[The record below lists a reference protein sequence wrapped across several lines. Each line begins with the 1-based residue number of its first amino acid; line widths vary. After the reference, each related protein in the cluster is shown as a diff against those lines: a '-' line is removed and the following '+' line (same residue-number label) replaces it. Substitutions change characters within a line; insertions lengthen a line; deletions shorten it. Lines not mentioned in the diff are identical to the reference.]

1 MDGNKKI
8 WVFLGSLTM
17 LASLSFILMTALWQP
32 MAADDYDILTSY
44 LDASSLFHHVIS
56 WYHNWSGRALG
67 YAIGGLALSGE
78 IPRTIF
84 QSISAAMFISLAGLG
99 LLLTQKEQIRLQSA
113 DLFLYTL
120 MLSLC
125 WFCLP
130 IIGQTIFWT
139 SGAVVYLWPAFF
151 LLLLIY
157 SILRPFIT
165 GNREEDPRFVSA
177 AFTFSLGLI
186 VGNFQEQAALSLLTF
201 LLIASIIPSIRQKI
215 AFFGKVIPAAIGLF
229 IGFLILSMAP
239 GNAERQS
246 LVEGLSLSDT
256 LFRLT
261 RFASKIFSADT
272 LLFVFALTILKIALK
287 SFEQGRTEGERESTL
302 IWVGLS
308 AISALPI
315 LIFPKFEQPR
325 TAFYSSLFL
334 ILFLAATLMGRKK
347 ALEVLLERQPYLIL
361 LAALPL
367 FMSTSHAALMAKKLY
382 AQEEERKELVNSA
395 AETGKE
401 IAFAPRPAVNTYKVF
416 AWDLSTNPKSMYNKM
431 YSKIHAA
438 PPVKVDMALVE
449 DPDYP

>member
-8 WVFLGSLTM
+8 WIILGSLALM
-17 LASLSFILMTALWQP
+17 ASALFILMTALWQP

-44 LDASSLFHHVIS
+44 LDTHSLFHHVMS
-56 WYHNWSGRALG
+56 WYNNWSGRVLG
-67 YAIGGLALSGE
+67 YAIGGLALSGDM
-78 IPRTIF
+78 PRAVF
-84 QSISAAMFISLAGLG
+84 QSISAFMFISLACLC
-99 LLLTQKEQIRLQSA
+99 LLLTQKEKIECKRA
-113 DLFLYTL
+113 DLFLYL
-120 MLSLC
+120 IMLSLL

-130 IIGQTIFWT
+130 IIGQTVFWT

-165 GNREEDPRFVSA
+165 GARDEDPHFVAAISA
-177 AFTFSLGLI
+177 FFLGLI

-201 LLIASIIPSIRQKI
+201 LLIVSVIPSIRHKI
-215 AFFGKVIPAAIGLF
+215 AFFGKVLPAAAGLF

-246 LVEGLSLSDT
+246 LVEGLSFSDT
-256 LFRLT
+256 IFRVS
-261 RFASKIFSADT
+261 RFISKIFSADT
-272 LLFVFALTILKIALK
+272 LVFVFALAILKTALR
-287 SFEQGRTEGERESTL
+287 SFDNDKAEGARESTL
-302 IWVGLS
+302 IWIGLS
-308 AISALPI
+308 AVSALPI

-325 TAFYSSLFL
+325 TAFYSSLFM
-334 ILFLAATLMGRKK
+334 ILFLAASLMGRKK
-347 ALEVLLERQPYLIL
+347 ALEALLERQPYLVL

-367 FMSTSHAALMAKKLY
+367 FMSTSHAALMAKKLHS
-382 AQEEERKELVNSA
+382 QDLERTELA
-395 AETGKE
+395 REALKTGKE
-401 IAFAPRPAVNTYKVF
+401 VAFAPRPAINTYKVF

-431 YSKIHAA
+431 YSKVNTV